1 MRGTHPVLVHANN
14 GHAYHFEARS
24 GLVRKLVAAQ
34 AKEVQETFG
43 NLTAFV
49 KKEEEEIS
57 LKDPIIK
64 AEWTEGDPDVLVTQ
78 VRTAD
83 GFTESADAEEPRGR
97 RNLARRAK
105 TKAAEKQRMFPLRIP
120 TLCDIDLSIYGRNAC
135 DGYRGS

>member
-1 MRGTHPVLVHANN
+1 MRGTHPVLVRVN

-57 LKDPIIK
+57 LNGPIIK
-64 AEWTEGDPDVLVTQ
+64 AEWTEADPDVSVTQ
-78 VRTAD
+78 FRTVD
-83 GFTESADAEEPRGR
+83 GVAESAVGEEPRGR
-97 RNLARRAK
+97 RNLGRTAK
-105 TKAAEKQRMFPLRIP
+105 TKGMEKQRTLPLCMP
-120 TLCDIDLSIYGRNAC
+120 PSCDID
-135 DGYRGS
+135 